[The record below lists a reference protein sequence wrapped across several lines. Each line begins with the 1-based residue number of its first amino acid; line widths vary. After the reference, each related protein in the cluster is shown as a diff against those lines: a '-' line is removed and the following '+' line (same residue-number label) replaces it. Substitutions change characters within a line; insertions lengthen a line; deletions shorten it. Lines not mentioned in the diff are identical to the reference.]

1 MGTSIITHMV
11 VVPEDTLS
19 RRTTFF
25 QGFSDFW
32 FPEYAQILRAL
43 TFFPLDLI
51 DPLLSAEQY
60 IIARALGGGSKI
72 QFLRADLLA
81 QYLKMSSDKNLI
93 LWSGELTAIQVSEVI
108 KEAKYELLHISVAR
122 IDGAICIH
130 DLDAKVA
137 RDLAFGMLSDVAV
150 HNDDLR
156 QAKEY
161 LEKVVSA
168 SIHSRVVEA
177 RGHNCTEPMMSVL
190 ANCGYQINMT
200 PVEPSD
206 SIEQHVLGMLELAKE
221 IDALRPERWRDSPL
235 RNNDSL
241 VYCPSAYTFLYR
253 AEGVIWKALNRELD
267 NTKRNF
273 LKNSVIRNR
282 GYGNSVMQFDGQAMF
297 NPYADKILGPL
308 LREKQGE
315 LKLFTTVIGLF
326 SVIQCIPAFRL
337 PNSVMLH
344 HGKLRAIGQLINSN
358 NRKRREKLNLQFEE
372 YSSAVKSDIGEELM
386 QASFAGRDKIV
397 CVCDLPV
404 EWVTLNHLPIMYS
417 HEVSRVP
424 STPGNVAISTLLSHT
439 KKIYPYSS
447 LCDILIVRSFAEG
460 DPIAGHLVS
469 TLNLMVESGRLKG
482 LKVRVVDIVSRV
494 DLVSAL
500 NDFKGL
506 MVIFDCHGNHGGEED
521 SAWLE
526 VGGERLSVWHIYQE
540 TRVPPIVLLA
550 ACSTHPVEGSHAS
563 VANGF
568 LESGAQSVIGTF
580 APVDSAHATVFV
592 IRLLE
597 RVEVYLPLVLAKRN
611 YNWREVV
618 TGLLRMSYVTDVLD
632 LLKDEMQMLTKED
645 YDRIHLEANMSINA
659 YEDKYWF
666 EKFKASIC
674 KVLKYE
680 KERGDLFWKTNFQFL
695 DSMLFVQLGRPENII
710 IGQLSE

>member
-1 MGTSIITHMV
+1 MGTSMITHMV
-11 VVPEDTLS
+11 IVPEDTRS

-25 QGFSDFW
+25 QGFSNFW
-32 FPEYAQILRAL
+32 FPEYTQILRAL

-51 DPLLSAEQY
+51 DPLLPAEQY
-60 IIARALGGGSKI
+60 IIARTLSGSSKI

-81 QYLKMSSDKNLI
+81 QYLKISSDKNLI
-93 LWSGELTAIQVSEVI
+93 LWSSELTASQVSDAI
-108 KEAKYELLHISVAR
+108 KEEKYKPLHISMAR
-122 IDGAICIH
+122 IDGAICIY
-130 DLDAKVA
+130 DLDEKVA
-137 RDLAFGMLSDVAV
+137 RDLALGMLSDSAV

-156 QAKEY
+156 QAKEH
-161 LEKVVSA
+161 LEKIESA
-168 SIHSRVVEA
+168 STLSRVIEA
-177 RGHNCTEPMMSVL
+177 RGHNCTDPMMSVL
-190 ANCGYQINMT
+190 ANCGYQINIT
-200 PVEPSD
+200 PIKPSD
-206 SIEQHVLGMLELAKE
+206 SIENHILGMLELSKE
-221 IDALRPERWRDSPL
+221 IDTLRPEQWRDSPL

-253 AEGVIWKALNRELD
+253 VEGVLWKKLNRELD

-273 LKNSVIRNR
+273 LKNSIIRNR
-282 GYGNSVMQFDGQAMF
+282 GYGNSVTQLDDQAMF
-297 NPYADKILGPL
+297 NPYTDKVLGPL

-344 HGKLRAIGQLINSN
+344 HAKLRAIGQLINSN

-372 YSSAVKSDIGEELM
+372 YSRAIKSDIGEELM
-386 QASFAGRDKIV
+386 HASFIGRDKIV

-404 EWVTLNHLPIMYS
+404 EWITLNHLPIMYS

-447 LCDILIVRSFAEG
+447 LCDILIVRSFAKG
-460 DPIAGHLVS
+460 DPIADHLVS
-469 TLNLMVESGRLKG
+469 SVNFMIESGRLKG
-482 LKVRVVDIVSRV
+482 LKVRVVDIVCRV

-506 MVIFDCHGNHGGEED
+506 MVIFDCHGNHGGEND

-540 TRVPPIVLLA
+540 ARVPPIVLLA

-592 IRLLE
+592 IRLLQ
-597 RVEVYLPLVLAKRN
+597 RVAVYLPLVLSKRN

-618 TGLLRMSYVTDVLD
+618 TGLLRMSYVSDVLD
-632 LLKDEMQMLTKED
+632 LLKDEMKILTNED
-645 YDRIHLEANMSINA
+645 YNRIHIEANMSINA
-659 YEDKYWF
+659 REDKHWF
-666 EKFKASIC
+666 EEFKGSVCEA
-674 KVLKYE
+674 LKYE
-680 KERGDLFWKTNFQFL
+680 KEQGDLFWKTNFQFL

-710 IGQLSE
+710 IGQLSK